1 MVLVV
6 VVGEGESNDVTN
18 MVSFYDFH
26 QSSLG
31 SNNLTD
37 MILIYDSINRQFH
50 HISPKYYQCYFNL
63 SIGGRKIW
71 QLFAVTL

>member
-1 MVLVV
+1 M
-6 VVGEGESNDVTN
+6 VVGERESNDATN

-31 SNNLTD
+31 SNNFTD
-37 MILIYDSINRQFH
+37 MILIYDPINRRFH

-63 SIGGRKIW
+63 STGGRKIW
-71 QLFAVTL
+71 HLFAVTL